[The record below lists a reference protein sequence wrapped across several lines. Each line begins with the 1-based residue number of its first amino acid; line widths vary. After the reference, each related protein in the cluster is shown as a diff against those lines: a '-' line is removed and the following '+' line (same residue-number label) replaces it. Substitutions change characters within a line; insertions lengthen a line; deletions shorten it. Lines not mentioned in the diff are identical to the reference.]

1 MRFFLVRLIIFSEF
15 DGDLPI
21 LNCQFD
27 LIVYKLIGMC
37 TFLTVY
43 HSVVVVDN
51 NTIVDNRSKI
61 WRPFC

>member
-15 DGDLPI
+15 DGDRPI

-27 LIVYKLIGMC
+27 LIVYKLIGMY

-51 NTIVDNRSKI
+51 NNIVD
-61 WRPFC
+61 